1 MKGARDAAEKGE
13 LLFGTV
19 DTWLIWN
26 LTKGAVHVTDYT
38 NAART
43 MLFDIHRCCWEEEIL
58 ELFRIPKEMLPE
70 VRPSSGFFGETQEQI
85 FGGKIPVMGVAG
97 DQQAALFGQCCF
109 EKGACKK
116 VPMEP
121 VVLLLMHTGKD
132 QSFPDMDCLRPLLRV
147 LQGKWNMH
155 LREVFLWQ
163 GRPSSG

>member
-1 MKGARDAAEKGE
+1 MLISASKIAWILDHVKGAREAAEKGD

-97 DQQAALFGQCCF
+97 
-109 EKGACKK
+109 CKK
-116 VPMEP
+116 Y
-121 VVLLLMHTGKD
+121 LWNRLF
-132 QSFPDMDCLRPLLRV
+132 SFDAYRKGTNHFQTWTAYDHCCEYFR
-147 LQGKWNMH
+147 GC
-155 LREVFLWQ
+155 
-163 GRPSSG
+163 GICT